1 MSFDGVVINIAS
13 EVSESEN
20 IITKAEARVL
30 LTLLHEYFY
39 DEDSYKL
46 HEAKYRGRKVKLNKP
61 KRGGPKKFY
70 VYVRNPK
77 TGKVKRVTFGAKG
90 MTTGLRD
97 PKRSKSF
104 ELRHRCKQKKDKTK
118 ITLVTDTSAT
128 ELVQNETEDGT
139 KKKPRR
145 KGWWSRRE
153 SNE

>member
-1 MSFDGVVINIAS
+1 MSLRDTKASDFIDDEMSFDGVVINIAS

-118 ITLVTDTSAT
+118 PGYWACRIGRYPKVTGA
-128 ELVQNETEDGT
+128 
-139 KKKPRR
+139 PYRR
-145 KGWWSRRE
+145 WW
-153 SNE
+153 